1 MQPTCDS
8 RLWLKSSEPAIP
20 PTKRYVK
27 PPQSWPSS
35 HPRWLYLIHIF
46 VLIPSARSPLKPP
59 DPMNGL
65 VFAYPN
71 LKSPRGRGEARRGE
85 AESGDRTKVNPP
97 TPFPGGRAY
106 HTNLHA
112 WPCVWSLGLWIDV
125 QLISNQFYWRNVGI
139 SAFWD
144 RRGYTCKSTGWAPR
158 EGLGNCPDE
167 TTNHRWTA

>member
-71 LKSPRGRGEARRGE
+71 LKSPRGRGEARRGWKRR
-85 AESGDRTKVNPP
+85 SHKSQPP
-97 TPFPGGRAY
+97 DPLPRWARLPHQPPRVTMQP
-106 HTNLHA
+106 TNLA
-112 WPCVWSLGLWIDV
+112 VV
-125 QLISNQFYWRNVGI
+125 QHWQHDLSVNVLVV
-139 SAFWD
+139 FP
-144 RRGYTCKSTGWAPR
+144 PR
-158 EGLGNCPDE
+158 TVDHFAKPRLF
-167 TTNHRWTA
+167 ALY